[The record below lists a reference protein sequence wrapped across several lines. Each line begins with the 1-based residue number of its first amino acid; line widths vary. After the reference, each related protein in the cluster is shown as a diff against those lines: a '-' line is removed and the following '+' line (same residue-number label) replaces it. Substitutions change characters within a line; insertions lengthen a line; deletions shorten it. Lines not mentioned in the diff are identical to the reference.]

1 MEGIE
6 RKIMGKI
13 HKHVTDLGIAAYV
26 LMHGYKVIGKQGRTV
41 YFEMD
46 ESEVVSFER
55 LALDYLSSD
64 YHRFDSCLMSIKKIG
79 EYMPNK

>member
-1 MEGIE
+1 ME
-6 RKIMGKI
+6 KV

-26 LMHGYKVIGKQGRTV
+26 LMHGWKVIGKQGRSV

-46 ESEVVSFER
+46 KSEVDSFER
-55 LALDYLSSD
+55 LSLDYLSSD

>member
-1 MEGIE
+1 
-6 RKIMGKI
+6 MGKANR
-13 HKHVTDLGIAAYV
+13 HVTDLGIAAYV
-26 LMHGYKVIGKQGRTV
+26 LMHGYKVVGKQGRSV

-46 ESEVVSFER
+46 ESEVNSFER
-55 LALDYLSSD
+55 LSLDYLSSD

>member
-1 MEGIE
+1 ME
-6 RKIMGKI
+6 KI
-13 HKHVTDLGIAAYV
+13 HKHVTDLGIAAYG
-26 LMHGYKVIGKQGRTV
+26 LMHGYKVIGKQGRSV

-46 ESEVVSFER
+46 ESEGDSFER
-55 LALDYLSSD
+55 LSLDYLSSD

>member
-1 MEGIE
+1 
-6 RKIMGKI
+6 MGKASR
-13 HKHVTDLGIAAYV
+13 HVTDLGIAAYV
-26 LMHGYKVIGKQGRTV
+26 LMHGFKVVGKQGRSV

-46 ESEVVSFER
+46 ESEVDSFER
-55 LALDYLSSD
+55 LSLDYLSSD

>member
-1 MEGIE
+1 ME
-6 RKIMGKI
+6 KI

-26 LMHGYKVIGKQGRTV
+26 LMHGYKVIGKQGRSV

-46 ESEVVSFER
+46 ESEGDSFER
-55 LALDYLSSD
+55 LSLDYLSSD